1 MSSMQCVF
9 LINTVFFKT
18 PTSQPSTININT
30 FQQNSTSSNCFIVC
44 VRTHQFFR
52 PTCLCTVLSTSLY
65 CRAIGVQNFE
75 FGRSQLLVPIPIVFV
90 ANPPL
95 WNCRFVFSKHPIW
108 PTIYA
113 TQTRYWLASFWYGR
127 QISTC
132 ATMKKQP

>member
-9 LINTVFFKT
+9 LINTVFFIKL
-18 PTSQPSTININT
+18 PLLNHQPSTATHFNK
-30 FQQNSTSSNCFIVC
+30 TSPSNCFIVC

-113 TQTRYWLASFWYGR
+113 TQTRYWLASFWYGQ

-132 ATMKKQP
+132 TTMKKQP